1 MHSSH
6 TKPALRSAADT
17 TPFDMLAAC
26 SAIIGIGVRLGGS
39 ALEQMESNEALAKP
53 SLESIDL
60 PRASLVSSA
69 FGLETIRPCSR
80 AAARHLR
87 RVFGIGFDAITL
99 HTRS

>member
-39 ALEQMESNEALAKP
+39 ALEQME
-53 SLESIDL
+53 
-60 PRASLVSSA
+60 
-69 FGLETIRPCSR
+69 
-80 AAARHLR
+80 
-87 RVFGIGFDAITL
+87 
-99 HTRS
+99 